1 MEDCWDCS
9 GEDACVWVN
18 EVCEVLVVDCCVDLL
33 DDGAFNNVAEVEFA
47 HILIV
52 LADGVLNLV
61 LCCAVYLGR
70 GYWMRFRAIQYC
82 CWVDADVGGC
92 GHDDSEVALVTSP
105 EAAWDRLTIGA
116 DLFL

>member
-9 GEDACVWVN
+9 SEDACVWVD
-18 EVCEVLVVDCCVDLL
+18 EVCEVLVVDCCVDFL
-33 DDGAFNNVAEVEFA
+33 DDGAFNKVAEVEFA

-70 GYWMRFRAIQYC
+70 GYWMRCGAIKYC
-82 CWVDADVGGC
+82 CWVYVGVCGC
-92 GHDDSEVALVTSP
+92 GRDESEVALVTSP
-105 EAAWDRLTIGA
+105 EAAWDGSAIGA
-116 DLFL
+116 DFFL